1 MISGQ
6 DNKLIMPVGTFSGR
20 VFPDGPGRMRA
31 LSASVLKSAPSRN
44 VRAAP
49 VPGVLRLR
57 GAMPFNDAG
66 RKGNA
71 PRSCGRADLRPDMTG
86 TSSRQGQ
93 RHDSS
98 VPASAFSLR
107 AGFCAAPGDK
117 VGPGESALAAQRH
130 VLYGR
135 PAAKRS
141 KPRSCRALAHRSLH
155 RARPT
160 AGDELR
166 PPPSCGTSSSS
177 CARLSRSVFFPP
189 PVPAPP
195 SPAAR
200 FPFSDSLRRRG
211 VRRTNV
217 SPASLPSC
225 PSPLFRRASLS
236 FPLRPRLP
244 FCSGPPALL
253 PCASSPSAER
263 SPFPVM
269 LHRPA
274 SSRLFRQQGINAWD
288 SFAFFLKKNSGG
300 RIFFSNSVKK
310 TAPCTPSQNQPAIM
324 AYLFPISIA
333 VDGTYHFFLSPNH
346 AS

>member
-1 MISGQ
+1 MLSPRPCLKTRRPATCGLRRSPASCGSVGPCLQ
-6 DNKLIMPVGTFSGR
+6 RRRPEGKLSSELRSCPPQAGHDRNFFPPGPKDVTLPCRPAPFLSVQASAPPPETRSVPGNLLLLRNVMSCTAALRQNGR
-20 VFPDGPGRMRA
+20 SLNSASRPCRA
-31 LSASVLKSAPSRN
+31 LSH
-44 VRAAP
+44 
-49 VPGVLRLR
+49 R
-57 GAMPFNDAG
+57 G
-66 RKGNA
+66 
-71 PRSCGRADLRPDMTG
+71 
-86 TSSRQGQ
+86 
-93 RHDSS
+93 
-98 VPASAFSLR
+98 
-107 AGFCAAPGDK
+107 
-117 VGPGESALAAQRH
+117 
-130 VLYGR
+130 
-135 PAAKRS
+135 
-141 KPRSCRALAHRSLH
+141 LH
-155 RARPT
+155 RPRLT

-177 CARLSRSVFFPP
+177 CARLSRSVSFPP

-200 FPFSDSLRRRG
+200 LPFSGSLRRRG

>member
-1 MISGQ
+1 MSGSHDIQ
-6 DNKLIMPVGTFSGR
+6 TGQQAYHACCHFSGR

-31 LSASVLKSAPSRN
+31 LSASVLKSASSRN

-71 PRSCGRADLRPDMTG
+71 PRSCGRAHLRPDMTG

-141 KPRSCRALAHRSLH
+141 KPQFCLPTLPRPVASRPSSAPPDRRRRTSASAFLRHVLIFVRPALPFCLLPASCACSALSGCAFSFLRLLT
-155 RARPT
+155 PP
-160 AGDELR
+160 GR
-166 PPPSCGTSSSS
+166 PPHQCFPGV
-177 CARLSRSVFFPP
+177 APVLPIAAFPAGIPFFPP
-189 PVPAPP
+189 PSAASLLFRASGASAVRIVSFSGTLSLPRHAP
-195 SPAAR
+195 SSGLFAALPAAGDQR
-200 FPFSDSLRRRG
+200 MG
-211 VRRTNV
+211 
-217 SPASLPSC
+217 
-225 PSPLFRRASLS
+225 LFCFFLEKKFWRPYLFFKLCEKNGTMHAVTESTCHNGLS
-236 FPLRPRLP
+236 FSYIH
-244 FCSGPPALL
+244 C
-253 PCASSPSAER
+253 C
-263 SPFPVM
+263 
-269 LHRPA
+269 
-274 SSRLFRQQGINAWD
+274 
-288 SFAFFLKKNSGG
+288 
-300 RIFFSNSVKK
+300 
-310 TAPCTPSQNQPAIM
+310 
-324 AYLFPISIA
+324 
-333 VDGTYHFFLSPNH
+333 
-346 AS
+346 